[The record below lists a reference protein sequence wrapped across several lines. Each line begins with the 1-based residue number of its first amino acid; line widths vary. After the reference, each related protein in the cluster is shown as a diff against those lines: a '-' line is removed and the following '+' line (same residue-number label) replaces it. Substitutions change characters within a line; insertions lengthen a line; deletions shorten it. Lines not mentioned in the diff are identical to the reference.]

1 MTVDGRKYSL
11 PSRIKNIMRF
21 QETFPTSNSLDPV
34 LPSKR
39 SSRSLTPSPTYN
51 RRLLG
56 NHTPL
61 HDSGCHIES
70 ISEDDITNEPI
81 LLVRSNS
88 WSGCRRGMRLPHHIR
103 TIDSHRSSTASLA
116 DVIEEQ
122 WSEEEEEEEDE
133 RSTDYMR
140 CSNCNQSNLSTSL
153 DSISSENSSTSS
165 NEMSYCY
172 KCKHL
177 VQGKLK
183 TTLNLPQLLGAS
195 DNCRWSGMD
204 PPYSPRTSRKNSG
217 NELSIIS
224 EPTIGE
230 EPGDNEEAEKIVN
243 NEVEKLIKFKNKK
256 NGSSKIL
263 RK

>member
-21 QETFPTSNSLDPV
+21 QETFPSSNSLDPV

-39 SSRSLTPSPTYN
+39 GSRSLTPSPTYN

-70 ISEDDITNEPI
+70 ISEDDITNEPV

-103 TIDSHRSSTASLA
+103 TSDSHRSSTASLA

-165 NEMSYCY
+165 NEITYCY

-177 VQGKLK
+177 KYV
-183 TTLNLPQLLGAS
+183 P
-195 DNCRWSGMD
+195 
-204 PPYSPRTSRKNSG
+204 
-217 NELSIIS
+217 
-224 EPTIGE
+224 
-230 EPGDNEEAEKIVN
+230 
-243 NEVEKLIKFKNKK
+243 
-256 NGSSKIL
+256 IL
-263 RK
+263 

>member
-1 MTVDGRKYSL
+1 
-11 PSRIKNIMRF
+11 MRF
-21 QETFPTSNSLDPV
+21 QETFPSSNSLETGY
-34 LPSKR
+34 LSTKR
-39 SSRSLTPSPTYN
+39 NSRSLTPSPTYN
-51 RRLLG
+51 RRLFTS
-56 NHTPL
+56 NSSQ

-70 ISEDDITNEPI
+70 ISEDDISNEPV

-88 WSGCRRGMRLPHHIR
+88 WSGCRRGVRQSHYTR
-103 TIDSHRSSTASLA
+103 SSDSHRSSTASLA

-122 WSEEEEEEEDE
+122 WSEEEEEEFEEE
-133 RSTDYMR
+133 RGTDYMR
-140 CSNCNQSNLSTSL
+140 CSSCNQSNLSTSL

-165 NEMSYCY
+165 NEMTYCY

-183 TTLNLPQLLGAS
+183 ATLNLPQLLGGPE
-195 DNCRWSGMD
+195 NCRWSGME

-230 EPGDNEEAEKIVN
+230 EQGNNEEAEKIVN
-243 NEVEKLIKFKNKK
+243 SEVEKLIKFKNKK
-256 NGSSKIL
+256 SGCSRIL